1 MSQGEEEM
9 SESAPNF
16 NLGSMS
22 DLGCMYKLSFN
33 GVFTASKK
41 QLFRGHFDW
50 GFRNFYNRKQNLVE
64 KTNWCSSSEN
74 NVDTE
79 DDEVVTEPPK
89 PKKHEIRRE
98 QNNPDWR
105 TNCSTHRIRPKL
117 PNRSKL
123 VMPST
128 YFRRGN
134 SQVKY
139 KLSSTSYCSCDWLM
153 NDDDIEAKY
162 QWQPL
167 QEVAERKKVL
177 HTVRSWGSG
186 RSWKC
191 PLMRELDH

>member
-1 MSQGEEEM
+1 MELSVPKIWPLGPICPSPGRIINLFGRFILGRFFYLLSQGEEEM

-22 DLGCMYKLSFN
+22 DLGCISCLLMGYLLPARNNF
-33 GVFTASKK
+33 FEDI
-41 QLFRGHFDW
+41 LIR
-50 GFRNFYNRKQNLVE
+50 GFRHFYNRKQNLVE
-64 KTNWCSSSEN
+64 KTNGCSSSEN

-128 YFRRGN
+128 YLRRGN

-139 KLSSTSYCSCDWLM
+139 KLSSTSYCSCD
-153 NDDDIEAKY
+153 
-162 QWQPL
+162 
-167 QEVAERKKVL
+167 
-177 HTVRSWGSG
+177 
-186 RSWKC
+186 
-191 PLMRELDH
+191 